1 MSNSKVA
8 ENAAITAIDE
18 KEQGEIYTTA
28 GGHRVR
34 FRPVGVGLIQK
45 VSSQIP
51 DPIVPVVPH
60 PNDESRLIENPMDP
74 QYRKE
79 LQKVSAAREEAIVN
93 ALFLRSIELLD
104 EIPDKSEWLD
114 DLVFLGVVSEQEVET
129 ATPKHIELWFKKHV
143 VADKETQNRIM
154 KSMGLTEGM
163 VAEARQTFQR
173 NS

>member
-1 MSNSKVA
+1 MSNSKIA
-8 ENAAITAIDE
+8 ENAAIAASEE

-28 GGHRVR
+28 GGYRVR
-34 FRPVGVGLIQK
+34 FRPVGVGLLQK
-45 VSSQIP
+45 VSAQIP

-74 QYRKE
+74 KYREE
-79 LQKVSAAREEAIVN
+79 LRKIQSAREEAIIN

-104 EIPDKSEWLD
+104 EIPDESEWLD
-114 DLVFLGVVSEQEVET
+114 DLVFLGVISEQEIENS
-129 ATPKHIELWFKKHV
+129 TPKHIELWFKKHV
-143 VADKETQNRIM
+143 VADTETQSRIM